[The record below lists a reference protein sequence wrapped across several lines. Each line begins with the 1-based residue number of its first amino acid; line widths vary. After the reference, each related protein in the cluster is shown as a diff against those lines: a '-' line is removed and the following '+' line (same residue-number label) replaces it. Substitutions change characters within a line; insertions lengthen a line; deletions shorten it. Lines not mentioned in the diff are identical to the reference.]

1 MHGDFILPKGRT
13 EMKREL
19 GRGEGGLGLRES
31 KAKANPKQSYQSKG
45 SAGSSSS
52 ENLIPCPS
60 PPASNM
66 PCMRPSQ
73 SLAIFFPSIHYRSCM
88 LLIPD
93 LSILDQL
100 ATNQSRITSSLI
112 STSTV
117 TISPVINH
125 YSVLISLA
133 LT

>member
-1 MHGDFILPKGRT
+1 
-13 EMKREL
+13 
-19 GRGEGGLGLRES
+19 
-31 KAKANPKQSYQSKG
+31 
-45 SAGSSSS
+45 
-52 ENLIPCPS
+52 
-60 PPASNM
+60 
-66 PCMRPSQ
+66 
-73 SLAIFFPSIHYRSCM
+73 M